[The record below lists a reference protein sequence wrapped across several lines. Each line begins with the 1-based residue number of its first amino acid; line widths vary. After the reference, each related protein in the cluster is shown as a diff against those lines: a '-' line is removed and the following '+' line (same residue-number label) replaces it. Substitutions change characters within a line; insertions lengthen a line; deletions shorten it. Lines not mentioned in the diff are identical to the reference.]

1 MNSQLELAK
10 QLHYVSITYRKYKV
24 CDFTNW
30 FFTITGVVSAL
41 GAICGCMVLAVCMC
55 DAKFVALGASGK
67 ISLETLHYDNST
79 LNYYNYDQTTQYFN
93 SIDRILTWLWNS
105 YIVIITT
112 TFYSLF
118 SWCMVDYSESKV
130 KKYKSMYSL

>member
-10 QLHYVSITYRKYKV
+10 QLHYISIAYRKYKV

-41 GAICGCMVLAVCMC
+41 GAICGCVVLAVCMG
-55 DAKFVALGASGK
+55 DTKFIALSASSK

-93 SIDRILTWLWNS
+93 SINRILTWLWNS

-118 SWCMVDYSESKV
+118 SWLMVDYSESKV
-130 KKYKSMYSL
+130 KKYKSMYSF